1 MRLLHPSEL
10 LIFFAATKLHTGTME
25 YFYYLFWG
33 LLGLLIPTV
42 RADDKPCSA
51 FTVNGSYP
59 ATFSFYRFYD
69 FRNASTSD
77 TTMSTGRWP
86 ADRDESSTLVS
97 NKTTNDS
104 SWDDDWT
111 VRVHYRGIAAKG
123 LTELHYIPSMV
134 SMGQWLH
141 SSCQFVSH

>member
-1 MRLLHPSEL
+1 
-10 LIFFAATKLHTGTME
+10 ME
-25 YFYYLFWG
+25 YFYYLCG

-69 FRNASTSD
+69 FRNASLSD
-77 TTMSTGRWP
+77 TTMSTGKWP
-86 ADRDESSTLVS
+86 ADRDGSSTLVS

-111 VRVHYRGIAAKG
+111 VRVHYRGVAAKG
-123 LTELHYIPSMV
+123 LTELHYIPNMV